1 MRDPNI
7 EHGVVNISG
16 YGSYD
21 IRSTC
26 FERSWQIKKSGVA
39 LVSTHSSI
47 VAGSR
52 ASIPLQPP
60 TVQVFAYLTYILDR
74 IMRSFSNTASMQGI
88 LLLLA
93 LLVMT
98 SCHHV
103 RAEEAH
109 ADLIQPFLGCWDDQ
123 FTGTSDSTLLV
134 TESEFLVSYA
144 AGSPPLT
151 FTMLTKYTTS
161 LDMGS
166 DDRFSGR
173 TGISVIAANGPDSPW
188 APNEFSDFDMIL
200 ATDEGLERVY
210 YCQIDW
216 NDPTA
221 EEASKP
227 EGPEEIDYMDL
238 EAGCNGYAFSEMRRS
253 VGGRCETDG
262 TDTDADA
269 DADADADDGD
279 DANPTSVAAGFAG
292 TNAMH
297 VALLLLCLLGF

>member
-1 MRDPNI
+1 
-7 EHGVVNISG
+7 
-16 YGSYD
+16 
-21 IRSTC
+21 
-26 FERSWQIKKSGVA
+26 
-39 LVSTHSSI
+39 
-47 VAGSR
+47 
-52 ASIPLQPP
+52 
-60 TVQVFAYLTYILDR
+60 
-74 IMRSFSNTASMQGI
+74 MRSFSNTASMQGI

-93 LLVMT
+93 LMT
-98 SCHHV
+98 SCQNV

-151 FTMLTKYTTS
+151 FTMLTNYTTS

-262 TDTDADA
+262 TDTDADVDAGA
-269 DADADADDGD
+269 D
-279 DANPTSVAAGFAG
+279 PTSVAAVLAG
-292 TNAMH
+292 TNAVH
-297 VALLLLCLLGF
+297 VALGLLCLLGF

>member
-1 MRDPNI
+1 M
-7 EHGVVNISG
+7 
-16 YGSYD
+16 
-21 IRSTC
+21 
-26 FERSWQIKKSGVA
+26 
-39 LVSTHSSI
+39 VSTRRLIDSLLDC
-47 VAGSR
+47 SR
-52 ASIPLQPP
+52 KQVSIPLHPP
-60 TVQVFAYLTYILDR
+60 TVLFFAYLTYILDL
-74 IMRSFSNTASMQGI
+74 IMKSQLQLSHAASMQGI

-93 LLVMT
+93 LMT
-98 SCHHV
+98 SCQHV
-103 RAEEAH
+103 RGEEAH

-134 TESEFLVSYA
+134 TESEFVVS
-144 AGSPPLT
+144 GSLK
-151 FTMLTKYTTS
+151 FTMLTNYTTS
-161 LDMGS
+161 LAMGS

-188 APNEFSDFDMIL
+188 APNKFSDFDMIL
-200 ATDEGLERVY
+200 TTDEGMERVY

-238 EAGCNGYAFSEMRRS
+238 EAGCNGYPFSEMRRS

-262 TDTDADA
+262 TDTDTDTDTGA
-269 DADADADDGD
+269 GD
-279 DANPTSVAAGFAG
+279 DADPASVAAGFAG

-297 VALLLLCLLGF
+297 VALLGLLCLLGF